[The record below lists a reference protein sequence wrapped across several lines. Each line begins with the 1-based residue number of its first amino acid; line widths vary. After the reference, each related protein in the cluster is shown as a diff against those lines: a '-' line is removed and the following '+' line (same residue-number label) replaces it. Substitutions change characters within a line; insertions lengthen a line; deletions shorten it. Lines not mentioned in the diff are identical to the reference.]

1 MAIFVDIFMAACLL
15 LALVLGVRQGFLQ
28 SLARV
33 AIIIVALLGAA
44 WLAEHLADPA
54 AKWLEPMLTEKIQ
67 QQMDGQAAAAD
78 DPSLAAA
85 GLLET
90 FGFSGE
96 ALDKLVES
104 ATEKAQEVGQTLLS
118 AVVSTVLR
126 SVAYAVVYLVSFLLL
141 LLLLRLLLAP
151 LHLFTKLPVVHGIN
165 AVMGGALGLVKGALL
180 LFFAVWMLRRLQIW
194 ITPELISQT
203 YILRFFCGAQP
214 HGADH
219 IPLMTR
225 LPAPQS
231 GNTHITPTD
240 NGGIPCSLH
249 FVPDARKT
257 WPSCSSPV

>member
-33 AIIIVALLGAA
+33 AIVIVALLGAA
-44 WLAEHLADPA
+44 GLAEHLADPA

-180 LFFAVWMLRRLQIW
+180 LFFAVWLLRHLQIW

-203 YILRFFCGAQP
+203 YILRFFAEHSP
-214 HGADH
+214 ME
-219 IPLMTR
+219 L
-225 LPAPQS
+225 
-231 GNTHITPTD
+231 IT
-240 NGGIPCSLH
+240 SL
-249 FVPDARKT
+249 
-257 WPSCSSPV
+257 

>member
-67 QQMDGQAAAAD
+67 QQMDGQGAAAD

-96 ALDKLVES
+96 ALDKLVER

-180 LFFAVWMLRRLQIW
+180 LFFAVWLLRRFQIW

-203 YILRFFCGAQP
+203 YILRFFAEHSP
-214 HGADH
+214 ME
-219 IPLMTR
+219 L
-225 LPAPQS
+225 
-231 GNTHITPTD
+231 IT
-240 NGGIPCSLH
+240 SL
-249 FVPDARKT
+249 
-257 WPSCSSPV
+257 

>member
-33 AIIIVALLGAA
+33 TIVIVALLGAA

-90 FGFSGE
+90 FGFSGD

-165 AVMGGALGLVKGALL
+165 AVMGGALRLVKGALL
-180 LFFAVWMLRRLQIW
+180 LFFAVWLLRR
-194 ITPELISQT
+194 
-203 YILRFFCGAQP
+203 

>member
-67 QQMDGQAAAAD
+67 QQMDGQGAAAD

-96 ALDKLVES
+96 ALDKLVER

-151 LHLFTKLPVVHGIN
+151 LHLFTRLPVVHGVN
-165 AVMGGALGLVKGALL
+165 AALGGALGLVKGALL
-180 LFFAVWMLRRLQIW
+180 LFFAVWLLRRFQLW
-194 ITPELISQT
+194 ITPELIGQT
-203 YILRFFCGAQP
+203 YILRFFAEHSP
-214 HGADH
+214 ME
-219 IPLMTR
+219 L
-225 LPAPQS
+225 
-231 GNTHITPTD
+231 IT
-240 NGGIPCSLH
+240 SL
-249 FVPDARKT
+249 
-257 WPSCSSPV
+257 

>member
-33 AIIIVALLGAA
+33 TIVIVALLGAA

-90 FGFSGE
+90 FGFSGD

-180 LFFAVWMLRRLQIW
+180 LFFAVWLLRRLQIW

-203 YILRFFCGAQP
+203 YILRFFAEHSP
-214 HGADH
+214 ME
-219 IPLMTR
+219 L
-225 LPAPQS
+225 
-231 GNTHITPTD
+231 IT
-240 NGGIPCSLH
+240 SL
-249 FVPDARKT
+249 
-257 WPSCSSPV
+257 

>member
-33 AIIIVALLGAA
+33 AIVIVALLGAA

-67 QQMDGQAAAAD
+67 QQMDGQGAAAD

-96 ALDKLVES
+96 ALDKLVER

-180 LFFAVWMLRRLQIW
+180 LFFAVWLLRRLQIW

-203 YILRFFCGAQP
+203 YILRFFAEHSP
-214 HGADH
+214 ME
-219 IPLMTR
+219 L
-225 LPAPQS
+225 
-231 GNTHITPTD
+231 IT
-240 NGGIPCSLH
+240 SL
-249 FVPDARKT
+249 
-257 WPSCSSPV
+257 

>member
-33 AIIIVALLGAA
+33 AIVIVALLGAA

-104 ATEKAQEVGQTLLS
+104 ATEKAQEVGQT
-118 AVVSTVLR
+118 VLR

-180 LFFAVWMLRRLQIW
+180 LFFAVWLLRRLQIW

-203 YILRFFCGAQP
+203 YILRFFAERSP
-214 HGADH
+214 ME
-219 IPLMTR
+219 L
-225 LPAPQS
+225 
-231 GNTHITPTD
+231 IT
-240 NGGIPCSLH
+240 SL
-249 FVPDARKT
+249 
-257 WPSCSSPV
+257 

>member
-67 QQMDGQAAAAD
+67 QQMSGQPAAAD

-85 GLLET
+85 GILET
-90 FGFSGE
+90 FGFSGDT
-96 ALDKLVES
+96 LDEMVRS
-104 ATEKAQEVGQTLLS
+104 VTEKAQEVGQTLLS

-180 LFFAVWMLRRLQIW
+180 LFFAVWLLRRLQIW

-203 YILRFFCGAQP
+203 YILRFFAEHSP
-214 HGADH
+214 ME
-219 IPLMTR
+219 L
-225 LPAPQS
+225 
-231 GNTHITPTD
+231 IT
-240 NGGIPCSLH
+240 SL
-249 FVPDARKT
+249 
-257 WPSCSSPV
+257 

>member
-33 AIIIVALLGAA
+33 AIIIAALLGAA

-180 LFFAVWMLRRLQIW
+180 LFFAVWLLRRLQIW

-203 YILRFFCGAQP
+203 YILRFFAEHSP
-214 HGADH
+214 ME
-219 IPLMTR
+219 L
-225 LPAPQS
+225 
-231 GNTHITPTD
+231 IT
-240 NGGIPCSLH
+240 SL
-249 FVPDARKT
+249 
-257 WPSCSSPV
+257 

>member
-33 AIIIVALLGAA
+33 AIVIVALLGAA

-67 QQMDGQAAAAD
+67 QQMDGQGAAAD

-180 LFFAVWMLRRLQIW
+180 LFFAVWLLCRLQLW

-203 YILRFFCGAQP
+203 YILRFFAEHSP
-214 HGADH
+214 ME
-219 IPLMTR
+219 L
-225 LPAPQS
+225 
-231 GNTHITPTD
+231 IT
-240 NGGIPCSLH
+240 SL
-249 FVPDARKT
+249 
-257 WPSCSSPV
+257 

>member
-78 DPSLAAA
+78 NPNLAAA

-90 FGFSGE
+90 FGFSGD

-180 LFFAVWMLRRLQIW
+180 LFFAVWLLRRLQIW

-203 YILRFFCGAQP
+203 YILRFFAEHSP
-214 HGADH
+214 ME
-219 IPLMTR
+219 L
-225 LPAPQS
+225 
-231 GNTHITPTD
+231 IT
-240 NGGIPCSLH
+240 SL
-249 FVPDARKT
+249 
-257 WPSCSSPV
+257 

>member
-67 QQMDGQAAAAD
+67 QQMDGQATAAD

-96 ALDKLVES
+96 ALDKLVER

-180 LFFAVWMLRRLQIW
+180 LFFAVWLLRRLQIW

-203 YILRFFCGAQP
+203 YILRFFAEHSP
-214 HGADH
+214 ME
-219 IPLMTR
+219 L
-225 LPAPQS
+225 
-231 GNTHITPTD
+231 IT
-240 NGGIPCSLH
+240 SL
-249 FVPDARKT
+249 
-257 WPSCSSPV
+257 

>member
-67 QQMDGQAAAAD
+67 QQMDGQGAAAD

-96 ALDKLVES
+96 ALDKLVER
-104 ATEKAQEVGQTLLS
+104 ATEKAQEVGETLLS

-126 SVAYAVVYLVSFLLL
+126 SVAYAVVYLASFLLL

-180 LFFAVWMLRRLQIW
+180 LFFAVWLLRRLQIW

-203 YILRFFCGAQP
+203 YILRFFAEHSP
-214 HGADH
+214 ME
-219 IPLMTR
+219 L
-225 LPAPQS
+225 
-231 GNTHITPTD
+231 IT
-240 NGGIPCSLH
+240 SL
-249 FVPDARKT
+249 
-257 WPSCSSPV
+257 

>member
-33 AIIIVALLGAA
+33 AIVIVALLGAA

-67 QQMDGQAAAAD
+67 QQMDGQGAAAD

-180 LFFAVWMLRRLQIW
+180 LFFAVWLLRRLQIW

-203 YILRFFCGAQP
+203 YILRFFAEHSP
-214 HGADH
+214 ME
-219 IPLMTR
+219 L
-225 LPAPQS
+225 
-231 GNTHITPTD
+231 IT
-240 NGGIPCSLH
+240 SL
-249 FVPDARKT
+249 
-257 WPSCSSPV
+257 

>member
-33 AIIIVALLGAA
+33 AIVIVALLGAA

-90 FGFSGE
+90 FGFSGD

-104 ATEKAQEVGQTLLS
+104 ATGKAQEVGQTLLS

-180 LFFAVWMLRRLQIW
+180 LFFAVWLLRRLQIW

-203 YILRFFCGAQP
+203 YILRFFAEHSP
-214 HGADH
+214 ME
-219 IPLMTR
+219 L
-225 LPAPQS
+225 
-231 GNTHITPTD
+231 IT
-240 NGGIPCSLH
+240 SL
-249 FVPDARKT
+249 
-257 WPSCSSPV
+257 

>member
-1 MAIFVDIFMAACLL
+1 MAIFVDIFMASCLL

-180 LFFAVWMLRRLQIW
+180 LFFAVWLLRRFQIW

-203 YILRFFCGAQP
+203 YILRFFAEHSP
-214 HGADH
+214 ME
-219 IPLMTR
+219 L
-225 LPAPQS
+225 
-231 GNTHITPTD
+231 IT
-240 NGGIPCSLH
+240 SL
-249 FVPDARKT
+249 
-257 WPSCSSPV
+257 

>member
-33 AIIIVALLGAA
+33 AIVIVALLGAA

-78 DPSLAAA
+78 DP

-90 FGFSGE
+90 FGFSGD

-180 LFFAVWMLRRLQIW
+180 LFFTVWLLRRLQIW

-203 YILRFFCGAQP
+203 YILRFFAEHSP
-214 HGADH
+214 ME
-219 IPLMTR
+219 L
-225 LPAPQS
+225 
-231 GNTHITPTD
+231 IT
-240 NGGIPCSLH
+240 SL
-249 FVPDARKT
+249 
-257 WPSCSSPV
+257 

>member
-1 MAIFVDIFMAACLL
+1 
-15 LALVLGVRQGFLQ
+15 
-28 SLARV
+28 
-33 AIIIVALLGAA
+33 
-44 WLAEHLADPA
+44 
-54 AKWLEPMLTEKIQ
+54 
-67 QQMDGQAAAAD
+67 MDGQAAAAD

-180 LFFAVWMLRRLQIW
+180 LFFAVWLLRRLQIW
-194 ITPELISQT
+194 MTPELISQT
-203 YILRFFCGAQP
+203 YILPLFCGTAQP
-214 HGADH
+214 HGADQH
-219 IPLMTR
+219 PFDDPAAGAFARARRAAILISPQRIMEEYHAAYTLFPMQEKR
-225 LPAPQS
+225 GRRVHLPYEREERDGQ
-231 GNTHITPTD
+231 
-240 NGGIPCSLH
+240 
-249 FVPDARKT
+249 
-257 WPSCSSPV
+257 

>member
-33 AIIIVALLGAA
+33 AIVIVALLGAA

-67 QQMDGQAAAAD
+67 QQMDGQGAAAD

-96 ALDKLVES
+96 ALDKLVER

-180 LFFAVWMLRRLQIW
+180 LFFAVWLLRRFQIW

-203 YILRFFCGAQP
+203 YILRFFAEHSP
-214 HGADH
+214 ME
-219 IPLMTR
+219 L
-225 LPAPQS
+225 
-231 GNTHITPTD
+231 IT
-240 NGGIPCSLH
+240 SL
-249 FVPDARKT
+249 
-257 WPSCSSPV
+257 

>member
-33 AIIIVALLGAA
+33 AIVIVALLGAA
-44 WLAEHLADPA
+44 WLAEYLADPA

-90 FGFSGE
+90 FGFSGD

-180 LFFAVWMLRRLQIW
+180 LFFAVWLLRRLQIW

-203 YILRFFCGAQP
+203 YILRFFAEHSP
-214 HGADH
+214 ME
-219 IPLMTR
+219 L
-225 LPAPQS
+225 
-231 GNTHITPTD
+231 IT
-240 NGGIPCSLH
+240 SL
-249 FVPDARKT
+249 
-257 WPSCSSPV
+257 